1 MSREIR
7 THTEFGDDDP
17 YDAVDQADPEYPD
30 LPGWLEDVIDRR
42 RNYG

>member
-17 YDAVDQADPEYPD
+17 HDAVDQADPEYPD
-30 LPGWLEDVIDRR
+30 LPDWLATVIDRR
-42 RNYG
+42 RHYG